1 MHPTLG
7 HQPRAARSHV
17 WRVRVPR
24 LACSHLHDVW
34 PSNSFQFNE
43 IRPWKIRCFK
53 ILDNGEQII
62 QLKAFVCWTQT
73 CKCRCWNAS
82 CLQLSPSFHSHDW
95 NKGTIKN
102 YVETKRKET
111 VTFFSFFW
119 TTSCSS
125 KKMLAVTWHVSVSE
139 MFRRFLLCFV
149 LKPVK
154 VNGRGISKPLLEMD
168 SVTLRPFQTN
178 GPPTR
183 PWIMTLHSVVW
194 LGSYILC
201 HCCRSLR
208 ANLETNHLQ
217 SQWVL

>member
-1 MHPTLG
+1 MSMLERKLSSTIALVPLTRLEQRN
-7 HQPRAARSHV
+7 HQK
-17 WRVRVPR
+17 
-24 LACSHLHDVW
+24 L
-34 PSNSFQFNE
+34 
-43 IRPWKIRCFK
+43 
-53 ILDNGEQII
+53 
-62 QLKAFVCWTQT
+62 
-73 CKCRCWNAS
+73 CRN
-82 CLQLSPSFHSHDW
+82 Q
-95 NKGTIKN
+95 K
-102 YVETKRKET
+102 KRNRDL
-111 VTFFSFFW
+111 FSFFW

-125 KKMLAVTWHVSVSE
+125 KKMLAVTWHVSE

>member
-125 KKMLAVTWHVSVSE
+125 KKCLQWLDMFQFQKCSEGFCCASSWSLWRSMEEVSV
-139 MFRRFLLCFV
+139 
-149 LKPVK
+149 
-154 VNGRGISKPLLEMD
+154 N
-168 SVTLRPFQTN
+168 
-178 GPPTR
+178 
-183 PWIMTLHSVVW
+183 HS
-194 LGSYILC
+194 
-201 HCCRSLR
+201 
-208 ANLETNHLQ
+208 
-217 SQWVL
+217 